1 MNVCAILAALA
12 LLSGLGTGW
21 QVRSWLEG
29 KHEAERLHLAAQDAR
44 RRAEHGDSA
53 AVRNEQ
59 GQAVQEARER
69 VVIQEVQRVVEKP
82 VYRNVCIDDDGL
94 RILAE
99 DVRAANGASIAA
111 SAVR

>member
-1 MNVCAILAALA
+1 VNVCAILAALA
-12 LLSGLGTGW
+12 LLGGLGMGW
-21 QVRSWLEG
+21 QMRSWLEG
-29 KHEAERLHLAAQDAR
+29 KHEAERLQLAAQDAR
-44 RRAEHGDSA
+44 RRAEHGDAA

-94 RILAE
+94 RILVE
-99 DVRAANGASIAA
+99 DVRAVNGASIAA